1 MMRRAV
7 AVAGLLLF
15 VGVRVA
21 AAQDANLLVPSDREA
36 SAQIAAIVASMDAKG
51 LPTDPIVGK
60 VRYGVRVMRSSPP
73 RLVQAA
79 QTIATNLETARTA
92 LAPNPSSLEITAGA
106 DALGAKATT
115 ESLRAIR
122 KAGGSRSVQT
132 ALGLLTS
139 LLSSEVPLDS
149 ATKIVTDLVRRGA
162 TPQQLVAFVEFYNAD
177 MATGMTAVAA
187 MDVRAR
193 LLVAVLAAPNGAA
206 AAAAADAFTQSA
218 VGSGVRS
225 DPPKPR
231 RP

>member
-7 AVAGLLLF
+7 AVAGLLCA
-15 VGVRVA
+15 GVRVA
-21 AAQDANLLVPSDREA
+21 AAQDANVFVPSDREA
-36 SAQIAAIVASMDAKG
+36 NAQIAAIVASMDAKG

-79 QTIATNLETARTA
+79 QTLATNLEIARTA
-92 LAPNPSSLEITAGA
+92 LAPNPTSLEITAGA
-106 DALGAKATT
+106 DALGATATT
-115 ESLRAIR
+115 ESLRAVR
-122 KAGGSRSVQT
+122 KAGGRRSVET
-132 ALGLLTS
+132 ALGLLTQ
-139 LLSSEVPLDS
+139 LLSSKVPLDS
-149 ATKIVTDLVRRGA
+149 ATKIVTELVRRGA
-162 TPQQLVAFVEFYNAD
+162 TPQQLVAFVQYYQED
-177 MATGMTAVAA
+177 MSTGMTAVAA

-218 VGSGVRS
+218 VGGGVRS